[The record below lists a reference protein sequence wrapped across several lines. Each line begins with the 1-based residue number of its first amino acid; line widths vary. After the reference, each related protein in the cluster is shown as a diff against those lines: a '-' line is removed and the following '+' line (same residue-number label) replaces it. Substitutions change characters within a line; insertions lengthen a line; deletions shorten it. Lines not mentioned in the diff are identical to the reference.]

1 MERYRRSSAS
11 SLKGNFSFIK
21 GGEIYVKIVFIKGL
35 VGLSFDLGI
44 SQPRRVTC
52 IRGVKYM
59 YTDNEPLIYSGVNLY
74 RLSSSHLQK
83 EKLYILNQKR
93 NFRKIGLRGGH
104 TRYERKKKST
114 PTSNET
120 EISNEINDFQTV
132 HEL

>member
-1 MERYRRSSAS
+1 MYNIIMR
-11 SLKGNFSFIK
+11 
-21 GGEIYVKIVFIKGL
+21 KGL
-35 VGLSFDLGI
+35 ERKHQS
-44 SQPRRVTC
+44 
-52 IRGVKYM
+52 
-59 YTDNEPLIYSGVNLY
+59 
-74 RLSSSHLQK
+74 
-83 EKLYILNQKR
+83 LYILNQKR